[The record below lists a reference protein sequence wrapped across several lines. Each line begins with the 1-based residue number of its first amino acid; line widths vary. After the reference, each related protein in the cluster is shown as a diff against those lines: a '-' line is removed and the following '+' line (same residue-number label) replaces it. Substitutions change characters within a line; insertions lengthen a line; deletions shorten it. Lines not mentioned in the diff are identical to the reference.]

1 MSDTVI
7 KAEHLSK
14 MYKLGVINNGT
25 LFRDIQSWFALK
37 RGKEDPHSVLGENK
51 YLGSDS
57 EFWAL
62 KDLTFD
68 IKKGDR
74 VGIIGRNGAGKS
86 TLLKILSRITTPTE
100 GCVKIRG
107 RISSLLEVG
116 TGFHAEL
123 TGRENIYLNGAILG
137 MKKREI
143 DRKLDE
149 IIDFSGIEKHID
161 TPVKR
166 YSSGMYV
173 RLAFAVAAHLDS
185 DILIAD
191 EVLAV
196 GDAEFQKKAIGKMN
210 DISTGQGRTVLF
222 VSHNIAAIKSLCNKG
237 IVLEKGTLSLQSDT
251 IDEAIETYLNG
262 KNLADK
268 ITACILQK
276 HSSINIDAIKVNG
289 TENRV
294 VNYHYNEALTID
306 IEGNTAKKQRIC
318 IELRIKNEFGECLA
332 YYNRGHFIPQIEVEE
347 GPFHISEEFRLPH
360 IITGRYYVDLY
371 LIDPCV
377 MELLFAPTAFVLDAS
392 GVETMTGIA
401 LKYNDVGFIKIE

>member
-1 MSDTVI
+1 MSDIVI
-7 KAEHLSK
+7 KAERLSK
-14 MYKLGVINNGT
+14 MYKLGIINNGT
-25 LFRDIQSWFALK
+25 LFRDIQSWLALK
-37 RGKEDPHSVLGENK
+37 CGKEDPHSRIGEDK
-51 YLGSDS
+51 SLGSDS

-137 MKKREI
+137 MKKKEI

-149 IIDFSGIEKHID
+149 IIEFSEIEKHID

-222 VSHNIAAIKSLCNKG
+222 VSHNMAAVKSLCNKG
-237 IVLEKGTLSLQSDT
+237 IILEAGMLKFQSNSIDKAIEKYNSASGSNYFSSSDT
-251 IDEAIETYLNG
+251 ILKEAQIYQLDKKIILEVKYCKQILPEPFLGFVVYNAMGLPVFGLNPRNITRDFVDDLETGTIKLEITEPQLLSSIYTVSLWLGDKSQDFEVYEKCLQLSLDYPIYLRYPADVGNIGNVLPHVTYLY
-262 KNLADK
+262 
-268 ITACILQK
+268 
-276 HSSINIDAIKVNG
+276 S
-289 TENRV
+289 
-294 VNYHYNEALTID
+294 
-306 IEGNTAKKQRIC
+306 
-318 IELRIKNEFGECLA
+318 
-332 YYNRGHFIPQIEVEE
+332 
-347 GPFHISEEFRLPH
+347 
-360 IITGRYYVDLY
+360 
-371 LIDPCV
+371 
-377 MELLFAPTAFVLDAS
+377 
-392 GVETMTGIA
+392 
-401 LKYNDVGFIKIE
+401 

>member
-1 MSDTVI
+1 MSDIVI
-7 KAEHLSK
+7 KAERLSK
-14 MYKLGVINNGT
+14 MYKLGIINNGT
-25 LFRDIQSWFALK
+25 LFRDIQSWLALK
-37 RGKEDPHSVLGENK
+37 CGKEDPHSRIGEDK
-51 YLGSDS
+51 SLGSDS

-137 MKKREI
+137 MKKKEI

-149 IIDFSGIEKHID
+149 IIEFSEIEKHID

-222 VSHNIAAIKSLCNKG
+222 VSHNMAAVKSLCNKG
-237 IVLEKGTLSLQSDT
+237 IILEAGMLKFQSNSIDKAIEKYNSASGSNYFSSSDT
-251 IDEAIETYLNG
+251 ILKEAQIYQLDKKIILEVKYCKQILPEPFLGFVVYNAMGLPVFGLNPRNITRDFVDDLETGTIKLENTEPQLLSSIYTVSLWLGDKSQDFEVYEKCLQLSLDYPIYLRYPADVGNIGNVLPHVTYLY
-262 KNLADK
+262 
-268 ITACILQK
+268 
-276 HSSINIDAIKVNG
+276 S
-289 TENRV
+289 
-294 VNYHYNEALTID
+294 
-306 IEGNTAKKQRIC
+306 
-318 IELRIKNEFGECLA
+318 
-332 YYNRGHFIPQIEVEE
+332 
-347 GPFHISEEFRLPH
+347 
-360 IITGRYYVDLY
+360 
-371 LIDPCV
+371 
-377 MELLFAPTAFVLDAS
+377 
-392 GVETMTGIA
+392 
-401 LKYNDVGFIKIE
+401 